1 VSGSFRCVVTG
12 LALALLLRV
21 APNGVAGVA
30 GVAGAPL
37 PGVGDAQRPTAAPS
51 ATAVH
56 FSDVTRASGIDFVHV
71 NGASPD
77 KHLVETMG
85 SGGLFFDYDDDGWID
100 VFLVDGGSTADPEVA
115 KKARH
120 HLYRNRGDGTFE
132 DATDRSGIRHR
143 HYGMGA
149 CAGDYDGDGRIDL
162 YVTNLGP
169 NVLYRNHGD
178 AFVDVTRAAGVG
190 LPLWSASC
198 AFADLDSDGD
208 LDLFVTNYVDV
219 KAGHN
224 PFCGTARTRTRVYC
238 HPLNFEPLPNTLY
251 RNEGGG
257 RFVDASA
264 EAGIASDRGNGLG
277 VVIGDYDDDGK
288 LDVFVANDSVPN
300 FLFLNAGNGR
310 FVEAALPAGVAV
322 ATDGRPR
329 AGMGTD
335 AADYDGDGRLDL
347 AVTNLDFET
356 HSLFRNLGERLFR
369 DAGVESGL
377 GFATRPFVGF
387 GVVFLDVDHDARLD
401 LAIANGHIMDNAS
414 ELRPGATHA
423 QRNLL
428 FRNATLRRFEEVG
441 RSAGPGLAL
450 AKVSRGLAA
459 GDIDNDG
466 DLDLLVTNNG
476 AAADLLRNDGGN
488 RRNALLL
495 RLVGAGANTSAV
507 GARVRLTTAAGTQLR
522 EVRAGSSYLSQNDL
536 RLHFG
541 LGSATQADLVEV
553 RWPSGRTETL
563 RDVAAGQIV
572 TAAEGKGIVARVK
585 FTIDR

>member
-1 VSGSFRCVVTG
+1 
-12 LALALLLRV
+12 
-21 APNGVAGVA
+21 
-30 GVAGAPL
+30 
-37 PGVGDAQRPTAAPS
+37 
-51 ATAVH
+51 
-56 FSDVTRASGIDFVHV
+56 
-71 NGASPD
+71 
-77 KHLVETMG
+77 
-85 SGGLFFDYDDDGWID
+85 
-100 VFLVDGGSTADPEVA
+100 
-115 KKARH
+115 
-120 HLYRNRGDGTFE
+120 
-132 DATDRSGIRHR
+132 
-143 HYGMGA
+143 
-149 CAGDYDGDGRIDL
+149 
-162 YVTNLGP
+162 
-169 NVLYRNHGD
+169 
-178 AFVDVTRAAGVG
+178 
-190 LPLWSASC
+190 
-198 AFADLDSDGD
+198 
-208 LDLFVTNYVDV
+208 
-219 KAGHN
+219 
-224 PFCGTARTRTRVYC
+224 
-238 HPLNFEPLPNTLY
+238 
-251 RNEGGG
+251 
-257 RFVDASA
+257 
-264 EAGIASDRGNGLG
+264 
-277 VVIGDYDDDGK
+277 
-288 LDVFVANDSVPN
+288 
-300 FLFLNAGNGR
+300 
-310 FVEAALPAGVAV
+310 
-322 ATDGRPR
+322 
-329 AGMGTD
+329 MGTD

-369 DAGVESGL
+369 DASVESGL

-387 GVVFLDVDHDARLD
+387 GAVFLDVDHDARLD

-441 RSAGPGLAL
+441 RSAGPGFAL